1 MGIPKNKAGI
11 ASLAAFK
18 KDKLSWDEVKKARMY
33 QLGPDKVGVLLD
45 KFYED
50 DLYRGFSIQTFVLVA
65 MYKDRLSKLKKGE
78 KPYAAQS

>member
-18 KDKLSWDEVKKARMY
+18 KDKLSWDAVIKKARMY
-33 QLGPDKVGVLLD
+33 QLGPDKVGALLD

-50 DLYRGFSIQTFVLVA
+50 DLYRGLVFKPL
-65 MYKDRLSKLKKGE
+65 YLS
-78 KPYAAQS
+78 PCTRTD